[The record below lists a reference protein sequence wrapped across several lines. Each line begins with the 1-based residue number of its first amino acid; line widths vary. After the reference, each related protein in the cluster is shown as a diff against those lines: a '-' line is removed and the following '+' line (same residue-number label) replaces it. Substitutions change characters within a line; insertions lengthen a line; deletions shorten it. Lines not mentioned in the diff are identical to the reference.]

1 MLGDKIFYCVIRK
14 ELFKFPIQL
23 RRQSLIMRNDQR
35 WFIQLLYDIRHRK
48 CLTGSGN
55 SKQRLT
61 LVSFFETTNQLL
73 NRLRLIS
80 DRLIF

>member
-1 MLGDKIFYCVIRK
+1 
-14 ELFKFPIQL
+14 
-23 RRQSLIMRNDQR
+23 MRNDQR

-48 CLTGSGN
+48 CLTESGN